1 MSMLV
6 LSTRTLHQATARLP
20 SRRHLAMHAR
30 RVAPAPGPGIA
41 AARRLHR
48 LAPPRLHPL
57 APPRLSVR
65 CLASKSDGDKS
76 WGEIAAEAAGLGRQV
91 PIPIWGD
98 QLACASAP
106 CCSSCPADWE
116 RLPCLPWSLPCRDLV
131 KKVGKSV
138 SEVASK
144 AVEALAPSE
153 EKQERVARRES
164 ERRQREE
171 IYRPGGGARREGRRD
186 ACMQGAERRSVCC
199 PTTPTAAHCC
209 DTCLSPPAEDAGF
222 GGGLVGGLLGKAV
235 GSMLRGAVGALGEQ
249 LREAQEQVADVQ
261 VRCRQPRRLQRAG
274 DALACCRSAASPNPF
289 PCPNSCPPQARAAR
303 VIESSS
309 QLRQKLG
316 GSVQVGAAFSQSS
329 STAIINGRTSR
340 RVTLLMPVA
349 GGGRVAQVGPQLC
362 DLSVLPVAAVQ
373 LPCAVPGRAFA
384 GGRRAATLHRRDAI
398 LLPASLPCLPCR
410 RRCSMWRAT
419 PPPTS

>member
-6 LSTRTLHQATARLP
+6 L
-20 SRRHLAMHAR
+20 
-30 RVAPAPGPGIA
+30 
-41 AARRLHR
+41 
-48 LAPPRLHPL
+48 
-57 APPRLSVR
+57 
-65 CLASKSDGDKS
+65 
-76 WGEIAAEAAGLGRQV
+76 
-91 PIPIWGD
+91 
-98 QLACASAP
+98 
-106 CCSSCPADWE
+106 
-116 RLPCLPWSLPCRDLV
+116 DLV

-171 IYRPGGGARREGRRD
+171 IYRP
-186 ACMQGAERRSVCC
+186 
-199 PTTPTAAHCC
+199 
-209 DTCLSPPAEDAGF
+209 EDAGF

-249 LREAQEQVADVQ
+249 LREAQEQVADV
-261 VRCRQPRRLQRAG
+261 
-274 DALACCRSAASPNPF
+274 
-289 PCPNSCPPQARAAR
+289 QARAAR

-349 GGGRVAQVGPQLC
+349 GGGRVAQAQVQYVEGDTTADQL
-362 DLSVLPVAAVQ
+362 SIAVRLPSGEVVQ
-373 LPCAVPGRAFA
+373 LDGGSSPG
-384 GGRRAATLHRRDAI
+384 GQIIDV
-398 LLPASLPCLPCR
+398 SWQ
-410 RRCSMWRAT
+410 SVDDK
-419 PPPTS
+419 